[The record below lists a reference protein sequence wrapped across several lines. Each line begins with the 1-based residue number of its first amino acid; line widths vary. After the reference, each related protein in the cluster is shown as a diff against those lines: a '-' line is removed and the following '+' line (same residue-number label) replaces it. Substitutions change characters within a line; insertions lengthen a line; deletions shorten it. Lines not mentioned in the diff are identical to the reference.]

1 MTVLTEWAAR
11 ERLAAHG
18 IHGPECL
25 VAKSDDDAA
34 AAAVQLGFPVVLKVH
49 ASGIVHKSD
58 LGGVRLDLRGED
70 EVRHAYRSLVE
81 EVGRR
86 APGVPV
92 EGALVQPFI
101 AGGVD
106 VFLGAARDPA
116 FGPYLLL
123 GLGGIFVEVLDDVVA
138 IAWPATA
145 DDVRAASAELRG
157 AALLRGARG
166 RPGAD
171 LDALAALAVALGRFM
186 DAAPDVAEVDLN
198 PVCVLP
204 PGGGALPLDA
214 RIVLGAAAAAAADRV
229 RPSAAALA
237 ALLDPRAVVV
247 IGASRDPAKFGSR
260 LVRSLRR
267 HGFERPLW
275 ALHPREREVQGIPAF
290 PTLDALP
297 ARADLAFITIEGA
310 QVSRIVRDCG
320 AAGVQAAVVCAS
332 GFAEA
337 GGAGEARQ
345 QRLAADA
352 LAAGLTLVGPNTA
365 GIVGDAASL
374 YGSFLGTMEMQ
385 PVRGGNVAL
394 LTQSGSIGSFLLG
407 RGWERGLGFRAWVAT
422 GDEAG
427 THVED
432 LVDHFA
438 DDAGTRVIALF
449 LEMVRDGRV
458 FRDAVRRARA
468 RGKLVVAY
476 AIGRSTSGREAVR
489 SHTGSLAGNHRLYDA
504 VFRQDGVS
512 RVADLDEFLDTIQA
526 LSWCPLPAGR
536 RVMVVSTSGASCG
549 IAADDCDANGLALP
563 APPAATSERLGR
575 ILPAFATVRN
585 PLDLTAEVI
594 TRPALAAEALD
605 ALADSGA
612 FDALLIALGTQ
623 QGQSAMDV
631 ADAVA
636 ALARRTNMPIVLSR
650 LGADSLGPELLARYR
665 AERLP
670 LYPTPTRAARVL
682 RHLAFQA
689 AHADGPPA

>member
-1 MTVLTEWAAR
+1 MIVLSEWAAR

-18 IHGPECL
+18 IHGPECV
-25 VAKSDDDAA
+25 VAKSEDDAA
-34 AAAVQLGFPVVLKVH
+34 AAAARIGFPVVLKVH
-49 ASGIVHKSD
+49 AGGVLHKSD
-58 LGGVRLDLRGED
+58 VGGVRVDLRSED
-70 EVRHAYRSLVE
+70 EVRRAFLALAG
-81 EVGRR
+81 EVARR
-86 APGVPV
+86 APGVAV

-123 GLGGIFVEVLDDVVA
+123 GLGGVLVEVLDDVVA
-138 IAWPATA
+138 IAWPAA
-145 DDVRAASAELRG
+145 AGDVLAAAATLRG
-157 AALLRGARG
+157 ARVLRGVRG

-171 LDALAALAVALGRFM
+171 LGAVAALALALGRFM
-186 DAAPDVAEVDLN
+186 DVAPDVVEVDLN
-198 PVCVLP
+198 PVCALP

-214 RIVLGAAAAAAADRV
+214 RIVLGAVAPAPAPRA
-229 RPSAAALA
+229 RPSPAALT

-275 ALHPREREVQGIPAF
+275 ALHPRAREVQGIPAF
-290 PTLDALP
+290 PALDALP
-297 ARADLAFITIEGA
+297 GRADLALVTIEGDR
-310 QVSRIVRDCG
+310 VPDIVRDCG

-337 GGAGEARQ
+337 GGEGEARQ
-345 QRLAADA
+345 RRLVAA
-352 LAAGLTLVGPNTA
+352 AAEAGVAIVGPNTA
-365 GIVGDAASL
+365 GVIGDGAAL

-427 THVED
+427 MHVED
-432 LVDHFA
+432 LVAHVAGDP
-438 DDAGTRVIALF
+438 GTRVIALF

-458 FRDAVRRARA
+458 FRDAVRGARA
-468 RGKLVVAY
+468 RGKRLVAY
-476 AIGRSTSGREAVR
+476 AIGRSASGREAVR

-512 RVADLDEFLDTIQA
+512 RVADLEEFLDTIQA

-549 IAADDCDANGLALP
+549 IAADDCEANGLALP
-563 APPAATSERLGR
+563 APPPATAARLAR

-585 PLDLTAEVI
+585 PLDLTAEAI

-605 ALADSGA
+605 ALAGSGA

-623 QGQSAMDV
+623 QGRTAMEV
-631 ADAVA
+631 ADAVVGV
-636 ALARRTNMPIVLSR
+636 ARRTGIPIVLSR
-650 LGADSLGPELLARYR
+650 LGADSLGPELLVRYR
-665 AERLP
+665 EARLP

-682 RHLAFQA
+682 RHLVFQA
-689 AHADGPPA
+689 RPEAGA